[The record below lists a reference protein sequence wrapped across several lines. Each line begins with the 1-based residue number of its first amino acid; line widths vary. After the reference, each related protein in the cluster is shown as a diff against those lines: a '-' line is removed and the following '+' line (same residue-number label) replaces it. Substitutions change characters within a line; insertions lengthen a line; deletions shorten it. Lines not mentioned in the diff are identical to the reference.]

1 MQKYSSAETSI
12 NSSKLPAIYG
22 KLAKQNI
29 RDCHLLDY
37 GCGKYLRYIKIWCKA
52 RNIKYL
58 PYDIF
63 NQPQKVNEASLLAAS
78 KAENL
83 VVICSNVLNV
93 IEEDDIVQNI
103 VETLVS
109 FKAPVFTTIYEGDG
123 KGKGRATKRD
133 CWQRN
138 EKLRQY
144 ARFFPEHARVERGM
158 IVCG

>member
-22 KLAKQNI
+22 KLAKMHLC
-29 RDCHLLDY
+29 DCSLLDY
-37 GCGKYLRYIKIWCKA
+37 GCGKYLKYIKTWCKA
-52 RNIKYL
+52 RNIHYL
-58 PYDIF
+58 PYDAF
-63 NQPQKVNEASLLAAS
+63 NQPQKVNEASLLAAR
-78 KAENL
+78 KAERL
-83 VVICSNVLNV
+83 VVVCSNVLNV
-93 IEEDDIVQNI
+93 IEEDEVVQNI

-109 FKAPVFTTIYEGDG
+109 FKAPIFTTVYEGDG
-123 KGKGRATKRD
+123 SSKGRATKRD